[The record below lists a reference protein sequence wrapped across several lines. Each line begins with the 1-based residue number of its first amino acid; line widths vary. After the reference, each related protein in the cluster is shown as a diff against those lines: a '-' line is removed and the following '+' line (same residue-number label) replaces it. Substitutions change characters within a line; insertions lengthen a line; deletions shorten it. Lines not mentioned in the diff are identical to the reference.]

1 MIKVENVRVYN
12 IGRAVYSTRNS
23 YDSWDKSDSDIENDV
38 LGPND
43 LDLAERLAKAG
54 SPHNKFLRQIFVT
67 MDVTASLA
75 WWKQADTYKVGTTA
89 NACSTMHK
97 IQAKEFS
104 VDDFNTDEMSDT
116 GRTYLELIVEYLN
129 ERRTSYLNTKEM
141 SCWYDMIGMLPES
154 YMQRRTWTMSY
165 ATIVE
170 IIKQRT
176 GHKLKDWDRFI
187 EELKRLPYLKNFL
200 QNA

>member
-1 MIKVENVRVYN
+1 MIKVENVKVYN
-12 IGRAVYSTRNS
+12 IARAVYSTRNS

-43 LDLAERLAKAG
+43 IELAVKLANAG

-75 WWKQADTYKVGTTA
+75 LWKQADTYKVGTTA
-89 NACSTMHK
+89 NSCSTMHR
-97 IQAKEFS
+97 IQSKAFS
-104 VDDFNTDEMSDT
+104 LDDFSLDETS
-116 GRTYLELIVEYLN
+116 ELGKRFMREVIADLN
-129 ERRTSYLNTKEM
+129 SLRDLFLQTKDKSY
-141 SCWYDMIGMLPES
+141 WYDMIALLPES

-165 ATIVE
+165 ATLAEIV
-170 IIKQRT
+170 KQRT

-187 EELKRLPYLKNFL
+187 AEIKKLPYADLFL
-200 QNA
+200 IR

>member
-1 MIKVENVRVYN
+1 MIKVENVKVYN
-12 IGRAVYSTRNS
+12 IARAVYSTRNS

-43 LDLAERLAKAG
+43 IELAVKLANAG

-75 WWKQADTYKVGTTA
+75 LWKQADTYKVGTTA
-89 NACSTMHK
+89 NSCSTMHR
-97 IQAKEFS
+97 IQSKAFS
-104 VDDFNTDEMSDT
+104 LDDFSLDETS
-116 GRTYLELIVEYLN
+116 ELGKKFMREVIADLN
-129 ERRTSYLNTKEM
+129 SLRDLFLQTKDKSY
-141 SCWYDMIGMLPES
+141 WYDMIALLPES

-165 ATIVE
+165 ATLAEIV
-170 IIKQRT
+170 KQRT

-187 EELKRLPYLKNFL
+187 AEVKKLPYADLFL
-200 QNA
+200 VK

>member
-12 IGRAVYSTRNS
+12 IARAVYSTRNS

-43 LDLAERLAKAG
+43 IELAVKLANAG

-75 WWKQADTYKVGTTA
+75 LWKQADTYKVGTTA
-89 NACSTMHK
+89 NSCSTMHR
-97 IQAKEFS
+97 IQSKAFS
-104 VDDFNTDEMSDT
+104 LDDFSLDETS
-116 GRTYLELIVEYLN
+116 ELGKRFMREVIADLN
-129 ERRTSYLNTKEM
+129 SLRDLFLQTKDKSY
-141 SCWYDMIGMLPES
+141 WYDMIALLPES

-165 ATIVE
+165 ATLAEIV
-170 IIKQRT
+170 KQRT

-187 EELKRLPYLKNFL
+187 AEIKKLPYADLFL
-200 QNA
+200 IK

>member
-12 IGRAVYSTRNS
+12 IARAVYSTRNS

-43 LDLAERLAKAG
+43 IELAVKLANAG

-75 WWKQADTYKVGTTA
+75 LWKQADTYKVGTTA
-89 NACSTMHK
+89 NSCSTMHR
-97 IQAKEFS
+97 IQSKAFS
-104 VDDFNTDEMSDT
+104 LDDFSLDETS
-116 GRTYLELIVEYLN
+116 ELGKKFMREVIADLN
-129 ERRTSYLNTKEM
+129 SLRDLFLQTKDKSY
-141 SCWYDMIGMLPES
+141 WYDMIALLPES

-165 ATIVE
+165 ATLAEIV
-170 IIKQRT
+170 KQRT

-187 EELKRLPYLKNFL
+187 AEIKKLPYADLFL
-200 QNA
+200 IK

>member
-1 MIKVENVRVYN
+1 MIKVENVKVYN
-12 IGRAVYSTRNS
+12 IARAVYSTRNS

-43 LDLAERLAKAG
+43 IELAVKLANAG

-75 WWKQADTYKVGTTA
+75 LWKQADTYKVGTTA
-89 NACSTMHK
+89 NSCSTMHR
-97 IQAKEFS
+97 IQSKAFS
-104 VDDFNTDEMSDT
+104 LDDFSLDETS
-116 GRTYLELIVEYLN
+116 ELGKKFMREVIADLN
-129 ERRTSYLNTKEM
+129 SLRDLFLQTKDKSY
-141 SCWYDMIGMLPES
+141 WYDMIALLPES

-165 ATIVE
+165 ATLAEIV
-170 IIKQRT
+170 KQRT

-187 EELKRLPYLKNFL
+187 AEVKKLPYADLFL
-200 QNA
+200 AK

>member
-1 MIKVENVRVYN
+1 MIKVENVKVYN
-12 IGRAVYSTRNS
+12 IARAVYSTRNS

-43 LDLAERLAKAG
+43 IELAVKLANAG

-75 WWKQADTYKVGTTA
+75 LWKQADTYKVGTTA
-89 NACSTMHK
+89 NSCSTMHR
-97 IQAKEFS
+97 IQSKAFS
-104 VDDFNTDEMSDT
+104 LDDFSLDETS
-116 GRTYLELIVEYLN
+116 ELGKKFMREVIADLN
-129 ERRTSYLNTKEM
+129 SLRDLFLQTKDKSY
-141 SCWYDMIGMLPES
+141 WYDMIALLPES

-165 ATIVE
+165 ATLAEIV
-170 IIKQRT
+170 KQRT

-187 EELKRLPYLKNFL
+187 AEIKKLPYADLFL
-200 QNA
+200 IK

>member
-1 MIKVENVRVYN
+1 MIKVENVKVYN
-12 IGRAVYSTRNS
+12 IARAVYSTRNS

-43 LDLAERLAKAG
+43 IELAVKLANAG

-75 WWKQADTYKVGTTA
+75 LWKQADTYKVGTTA
-89 NACSTMHK
+89 NSCSTMHR
-97 IQAKEFS
+97 IQSKAFS
-104 VDDFNTDEMSDT
+104 LDDFSLDETS
-116 GRTYLELIVEYLN
+116 ELGKKFMREVIADLN
-129 ERRTSYLNTKEM
+129 SLRDLFLQTKDKSY
-141 SCWYDMIGMLPES
+141 WYDMIALLPES

-165 ATIVE
+165 ATLAEIV
-170 IIKQRT
+170 KQRT

-187 EELKRLPYLKNFL
+187 AEVKKLPYADLFL
-200 QNA
+200 IK

>member
-1 MIKVENVRVYN
+1 MIKVENVKVYN
-12 IGRAVYSTRNS
+12 IARAVYSTRNS

-43 LDLAERLAKAG
+43 IELAVKLANAG

-75 WWKQADTYKVGTTA
+75 LWKQADTYKVGTTA
-89 NACSTMHK
+89 NSCSTMHR
-97 IQAKEFS
+97 IQSKAFS
-104 VDDFNTDEMSDT
+104 LDDFSLDETSELGKKFMREVITD
-116 GRTYLELIVEYLN
+116 LN
-129 ERRTSYLNTKEM
+129 SLRDLFLQTKDKSY
-141 SCWYDMIGMLPES
+141 WYDMIALLPES

-165 ATIVE
+165 ATLAEIV
-170 IIKQRT
+170 KQRT

-187 EELKRLPYLKNFL
+187 AEIKKLPYADLFL
-200 QNA
+200 VK

>member
-1 MIKVENVRVYN
+1 MIKVENVKVYN
-12 IGRAVYSTRNS
+12 IARAVYSTRNS

-43 LDLAERLAKAG
+43 IELAVKLANAG

-75 WWKQADTYKVGTTA
+75 LWKQADTYKVGTTA
-89 NACSTMHK
+89 NSCSTMHR
-97 IQAKEFS
+97 IQAKAFS
-104 VDDFNTDEMSDT
+104 LDDFSLDETS
-116 GRTYLELIVEYLN
+116 ELGKKFMKEVIAD
-129 ERRTSYLNTKEM
+129 LNTLRDLFLQTKDK
-141 SCWYDMIGMLPES
+141 SYWYDMIALLPES

-165 ATIVE
+165 ATLAEIV
-170 IIKQRT
+170 KQRI

-187 EELKRLPYLKNFL
+187 SEVKKLPYADLFL
-200 QNA
+200 VK

>member
-1 MIKVENVRVYN
+1 MIKVENVKVYN
-12 IGRAVYSTRNS
+12 IARAVYSTRNS

-43 LDLAERLAKAG
+43 IELAVKLANAG

-75 WWKQADTYKVGTTA
+75 LWKQADTYKVGTTA
-89 NACSTMHK
+89 NSCSTMHR
-97 IQAKEFS
+97 IQSKAFS
-104 VDDFNTDEMSDT
+104 LDDFSLDETS
-116 GRTYLELIVEYLN
+116 ELGKKFMREVVADLN
-129 ERRTSYLNTKEM
+129 SLRDLFLQTKDKSY
-141 SCWYDMIGMLPES
+141 WYDIIALLPES

-165 ATIVE
+165 ATLAEIV
-170 IIKQRT
+170 KQRT

-187 EELKRLPYLKNFL
+187 AEIKKLPYADLFL
-200 QNA
+200 VK

>member
-1 MIKVENVRVYN
+1 MIKVENVKVYN
-12 IGRAVYSTRNS
+12 IARAVYSTRNS

-43 LDLAERLAKAG
+43 IELAVKLANAG

-75 WWKQADTYKVGTTA
+75 LWKQADTYKVGTTA
-89 NACSTMHK
+89 NSCSTMHR
-97 IQAKEFS
+97 IQSKAFS
-104 VDDFNTDEMSDT
+104 LDDFSLDEIS
-116 GRTYLELIVEYLN
+116 ELGKKFMREVIADLN
-129 ERRTSYLNTKEM
+129 SLRDLFLQTKDKSY
-141 SCWYDMIGMLPES
+141 WYDMIALLPES

-165 ATIVE
+165 ATLAEIV
-170 IIKQRT
+170 KQRT

-187 EELKRLPYLKNFL
+187 AEIKKLPYADLFL
-200 QNA
+200 VK

>member
-1 MIKVENVRVYN
+1 MIKVENVKVYN
-12 IGRAVYSTRNS
+12 IVRAVYSTRNS

-43 LDLAERLAKAG
+43 IELAVKLANAG

-75 WWKQADTYKVGTTA
+75 LWKQADTYKVGTTA
-89 NACSTMHK
+89 NSCSTMHR
-97 IQAKEFS
+97 IQSKAFS
-104 VDDFNTDEMSDT
+104 LDDFSLDETS
-116 GRTYLELIVEYLN
+116 ELGKRFMREVIVDLN
-129 ERRTSYLNTKEM
+129 SLRDLFLQTKDKSY
-141 SCWYDMIGMLPES
+141 WYDMIALLPES

-165 ATIVE
+165 ATLAEIV
-170 IIKQRT
+170 KQRT

-187 EELKRLPYLKNFL
+187 AEIKKLPYADLFL
-200 QNA
+200 IK

>member
-1 MIKVENVRVYN
+1 MIKVENVKVYN
-12 IGRAVYSTRNS
+12 IARAVYSTRNS

-43 LDLAERLAKAG
+43 IELAVKLAKAG

-75 WWKQADTYKVGTTA
+75 LWKQADTYKVGTTA
-89 NACSTMHK
+89 NSCSTMHR
-97 IQAKEFS
+97 IQSKAFTL
-104 VDDFNTDEMSDT
+104 DDFSLDETS
-116 GRTYLELIVEYLN
+116 ELGKKFMREVIADLN
-129 ERRTSYLNTKEM
+129 SLRDLFLQTKDKSY
-141 SCWYDMIGMLPES
+141 WYDMIALLPES

-165 ATIVE
+165 ATLAEIV
-170 IIKQRT
+170 KQRT

-187 EELKRLPYLKNFL
+187 AEIKKLPYADLFL
-200 QNA
+200 IK

>member
-1 MIKVENVRVYN
+1 MIKVENVKVYN
-12 IGRAVYSTRNS
+12 IARAVYSTRNS

-43 LDLAERLAKAG
+43 IELAVKLANAG

-75 WWKQADTYKVGTTA
+75 LWKQADTYKVGTTA
-89 NACSTMHK
+89 NSCSTMHR
-97 IQAKEFS
+97 IQSKAFS
-104 VDDFNTDEMSDT
+104 LDDFSLDETS
-116 GRTYLELIVEYLN
+116 ELGKKFMREVIADLN
-129 ERRTSYLNTKEM
+129 SLRDLFLQTKDKSY
-141 SCWYDMIGMLPES
+141 WYDMIALLPES

-165 ATIVE
+165 ATLAEIV
-170 IIKQRT
+170 KQRT

-187 EELKRLPYLKNFL
+187 AEIKKLPYADLFL
-200 QNA
+200 VK